1 METRGS
7 IRFLYGANRNSAP
20 PIVGLG
26 PQEGCPLPM
35 SRERVGYQAWPI
47 GASTPPVISE

>member
-20 PIVGLG
+20 PIVGFG
-26 PQEGCPLPM
+26 PQEGCPLPPVYCVPR
-35 SRERVGYQAWPI
+35 SARRRECLRPRAH
-47 GASTPPVISE
+47 A